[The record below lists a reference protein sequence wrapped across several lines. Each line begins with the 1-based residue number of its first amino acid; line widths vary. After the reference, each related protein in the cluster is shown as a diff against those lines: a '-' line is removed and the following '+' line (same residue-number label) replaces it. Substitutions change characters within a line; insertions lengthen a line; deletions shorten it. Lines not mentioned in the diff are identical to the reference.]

1 MKPAS
6 VLVVDDEPRLV
17 RFVKANLESVG
28 YKVLSASDGQTALS
42 IAEREQPDIIILD
55 IVMPDLDGY
64 EVCRRIREFSD
75 VPIIMLTAKGEEADK
90 VKGFNAGADD
100 YVTKPF
106 GAEELIA
113 RVKAVLRRSQYSGTA
128 KPQPVFVHGDFAM
141 DFLQHSVTVRGQK
154 INLSATEYKLLHYL
168 VTNAGRV
175 ILHEDLLSKVW
186 GPEYREEVDYLRV
199 YIHHLR
205 QKIEDDQSKPK
216 YILSKPGIGY
226 LFAKPE

>member
-90 VKGFNAGADD
+90 VKGFTAGADD

>member
-1 MKPAS
+1 MKPSS

-28 YKVLSASDGQTALS
+28 YRVLGAGDGQTALYL
-42 IAEREQPDIIILD
+42 AEHEQPDLIILD
-55 IVMPDLDGY
+55 IVMPDIDGY
-64 EVCRRIREFSD
+64 EVCRRVREFSD

-90 VKGFNAGADD
+90 VRGFNVGADD

-113 RVKAVLRRSQYSGTA
+113 RVKAVLKRSQQTGLP
-128 KPQPVFVHGDFAM
+128 KPQSSFSCGEFSM
-141 DFLQHSVTVRGQK
+141 DFLQHRVTVHGK
-154 INLSATEYKLLHYL
+154 EINLSATEYKLLHYL
-168 VTNAGRV
+168 VANAGKV

-186 GPEYREEVDYLRV
+186 GQEYRDEIDYLRV

-205 QKIEDDQSKPK
+205 QKIEDDQAKPR
-216 YILSKPGIGY
+216 YIISKPGIGY
-226 LFAKPE
+226 MFAKF